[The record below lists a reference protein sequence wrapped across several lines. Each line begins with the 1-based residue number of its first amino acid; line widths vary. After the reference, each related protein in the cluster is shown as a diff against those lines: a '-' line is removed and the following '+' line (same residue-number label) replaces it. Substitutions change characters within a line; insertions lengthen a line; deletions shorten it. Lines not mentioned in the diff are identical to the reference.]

1 MEYKAFFDYISQF
14 RELEEEHKK
23 ELKKVFRLRSFKK
36 GEYLTESGKHSSEI
50 GFVISGYV
58 RVYVIDLNGNENTI
72 YLTGSPNFIGAIT
85 SFLRREPSEENVQ
98 AVTDAEIL
106 AIKYDDLYNLYES
119 SHVWSNI
126 GLHVME
132 QLFMER
138 TRQVISFIKKTAED
152 RYRYMLENE
161 PDVLLNVPLQ
171 ILASYMGMKPETLS
185 RIRGR
190 IN

>member
-14 RELEEEHKK
+14 RKLDDEHKE

-36 GEYLTESGKHSSEI
+36 GEYLTESGKHNSEI

-106 AIKYDDLYNLYES
+106 AIKYDDLENLYET

-132 QLFMER
+132 ELFMER

-190 IN
+190 IS